1 MSTDQLK
8 RDRLRYPSDLTD
20 EEWAHVEPLIFDSIA
35 WAHDRLLPKLLVRR
49 KVAAAVL
56 HPSCSV
62 NHLKLTGKLH
72 ALAAAL
78 ADTAVTPVAAGC
90 CAFAGDRG
98 LLHTELT
105 RSATAEEAA
114 EARSREFDA
123 YLGSNRTCEIGLNL
137 ATGRDYEFF
146 CIFAGEIDAAGGG
159 PRGIEGTHVSAR
171 IAGLSLHGDA
181 TYPGGSRAGL

>member
-1 MSTDQLK
+1 M
-8 RDRLRYPSDLTD
+8 
-20 EEWAHVEPLIFDSIA
+20 
-35 WAHDRLLPKLLVRR
+35 LPKLPVRR
-49 KVAAAVL
+49 MVAGAVL

-62 NHLKLTGKLH
+62 NHLKLSGKLQ

-78 ADTAVTPVAAGC
+78 ADMAVTPAAAGC
-90 CAFAGDRG
+90 CGFAGDRG

-146 CIFAGEIDAAGGG
+146 VFLLDRSTR
-159 PRGIEGTHVSAR
+159 P
-171 IAGLSLHGDA
+171 AGLEA
-181 TYPGGSRAGL
+181 A